1 MFVDAVEIVVKAGDG
16 GNGVVSFRHEKYVDM
31 GGPDG
36 GDGGKGGDII
46 LVASENQNTL
56 AKFRFQKLLTANSGS
71 SGSKRKKRGK
81 SADNLYVPVPVG
93 TVISHEES
101 GEIFADLVEDS
112 QQVVVAKGGSG
123 GFGNAHFKSSTR
135 QAPRV
140 AEKGEPGEDKQL
152 TLEMKLIADVGLVG
166 LPNAGKSTLLSVVSN
181 AKPKVANY
189 PFTTLNP
196 NLGVVDI
203 GDDSS
208 LLMADIPGLIEGA
221 SQGKGLGD
229 DFLRHV
235 ERTSV
240 LIHLVDAYQEDVV
253 QVYKTIQEELRSYKI
268 DLSARPQ
275 IVVLTKVEG
284 LDKETIDAS
293 LAQLK
298 DVIPAHAPLFAISS
312 QTKQGLPEL
321 LREVHQA
328 VATEREKQ
336 REIQEEDTDTMPV
349 IRLPETA
356 NAWKL
361 EKVKNGYRLTGK
373 KIERFAVKTDFN
385 SNHATERLRDIMRK
399 MGIMH
404 ELVRRGVESGDKIFI
419 AEIGS
424 IEY

>member
-36 GDGGKGGDII
+36 GDGGKGGDIV
-46 LVASENQNTL
+46 LVASDNQNTL
-56 AKFRFQKLLTANSGS
+56 AKFRFQKLLTADSGS

-93 TVISHEES
+93 TVISNEET
-101 GEIFADLVEDS
+101 GEIFADLVEDG

-140 AEKGEPGEDKQL
+140 AEKGEPGEEKQL

-203 GDDSS
+203 DDTSS
-208 LLMADIPGLIEGA
+208 LLMADIPGLIKGA

-253 QVYKTIQEELRSYKI
+253 QAYKTIQEELRSYKV

-275 IVVLTKVEG
+275 IVAITKVEG
-284 LDKETIDAS
+284 LDKETVDVS

-298 DVIPAHAPLFAISS
+298 DVISTRTPLFAISS

-321 LREVHQA
+321 LREVYQT
-328 VATEREKQ
+328 VAIEREKQ
-336 REIQEEDTDTMPV
+336 QEIQEEEEDTMPV

-373 KIERFAVKTDFN
+373 KIERFAVKTDFS
-385 SNHATERLRDIMRK
+385 SNHAVERLRDIMRK

-419 AEIGS
+419 DDIGS